1 MKVSKGNSLG
11 FGLSLYSKLKVKLFT
26 NKGPQGKGGIND

>member
-11 FGLSLYSKLKVKLFT
+11 FGLYSKLKVKLFT
-26 NKGPQGKGGIND
+26 DKGPQGKGGISD